1 MNLPNTLT
9 VIRIILAPIF
19 FAAFF
24 FSEWTGAGH
33 IVLLV
38 VLALVFAVMEV
49 SDFLDGY
56 FARKY
61 QLVTEIGKVI
71 DPFGDV
77 MSRMT
82 YFFCFTLIGLMP
94 AWIFLILLYREL
106 GITFLRMLMIRR
118 GIAMAA
124 SIWGSHRNSA
134 PNHQHSQEGNSKL
147 PIQQNEKNPGGHESY
162 EGKTEKIGHPAHH
175 IPKGIN
181 NLSYFSYQLILS
193 GKISV
198 QKIRELHHHKHNYQH
213 NERGNVTV
221 SCPFSKEKSCEEDRS
236 QYDSNYG

>member
-9 VIRIILAPIF
+9 VIRIVLAPIF

-24 FSEWTGAGH
+24 FTEWTAAGH
-33 IVLLV
+33 IASLV
-38 VLALVFAVMEV
+38 VLVIVFVVMEL

-94 AWIFLILLYREL
+94 AWIFLVLLYREL

-124 SIWGSHRNSA
+124 SIWGKA
-134 PNHQHSQEGNSKL
+134 KAVTYAA
-147 PIQQNEKNPGGHESY
+147 GGLL
-162 EGKTEKIGHPAHH
+162 G
-175 IPKGIN
+175 
-181 NLSYFSYQLILS
+181 LSYTISIRIDPSLGFLPPLKAVTLAVFILGALS
-193 GKISV
+193 SV
-198 QKIRELHHHKHNYQH
+198 LSFITYIRTAASDL
-213 NERGNVTV
+213 R
-221 SCPFSKEKSCEEDRS
+221 
-236 QYDSNYG
+236 

>member
-19 FAAFF
+19 FVTFF
-24 FSEWTGAGH
+24 FTEWTGAGH
-33 IVLLV
+33 IASLV
-38 VLALVFAVMEV
+38 VLVLVFAVMEV

-56 FARKY
+56 YARKY

-82 YFFCFTLIGLMP
+82 YFFCFTLTGLMP

-124 SIWGSHRNSA
+124 SVWGKAKAVTYAAGGVLGLLYTISIRIE
-134 PNHQHSQEGNSKL
+134 PNLGFL
-147 PIQQNEKNPGGHESY
+147 PSLKAFTLAI
-162 EGKTEKIGHPAHH
+162 
-175 IPKGIN
+175 
-181 NLSYFSYQLILS
+181 FILVA
-193 GKISV
+193 ISSV
-198 QKIRELHHHKHNYQH
+198 I
-213 NERGNVTV
+213 
-221 SCPFSKEKSCEEDRS
+221 SCFT
-236 QYDSNYG
+236 NF

>member
-24 FSEWTGAGH
+24 FPEWTGTGQIASL
-33 IVLLV
+33 IVLV
-38 VLALVFAVMEV
+38 IVFVVMEV

-94 AWIFLILLYREL
+94 AWVFLVLLYREL
-106 GITFLRMLMIRR
+106 GIIFLRMLMIRR
-118 GIAMAA
+118 GVAMAA
-124 SIWGSHRNSA
+124 SVWGKAKAVTYAVGGVLGLLYTISIRIEPSL
-134 PNHQHSQEGNSKL
+134 GFL
-147 PIQQNEKNPGGHESY
+147 PSLKAFTLAVFILGAISSV
-162 EGKTEKIGHPAHH
+162 
-175 IPKGIN
+175 
-181 NLSYFSYQLILS
+181 LSFLTY
-193 GKISV
+193 
-198 QKIRELHHHKHNYQH
+198 IRTAASDL
-213 NERGNVTV
+213 R
-221 SCPFSKEKSCEEDRS
+221 
-236 QYDSNYG
+236 

>member
-61 QLVTEIGKVI
+61 QQVTEIGKVI

-124 SIWGSHRNSA
+124 SVWGKAKAVTYAAGGVLGLLYTISMRIDPSL
-134 PNHQHSQEGNSKL
+134 GFL
-147 PIQQNEKNPGGHESY
+147 PSLKVFTLVVFILGAISSV
-162 EGKTEKIGHPAHH
+162 
-175 IPKGIN
+175 
-181 NLSYFSYQLILS
+181 LSFITY
-193 GKISV
+193 
-198 QKIRELHHHKHNYQH
+198 IRTAASDL
-213 NERGNVTV
+213 R
-221 SCPFSKEKSCEEDRS
+221 
-236 QYDSNYG
+236 

>member
-9 VIRIILAPIF
+9 VIRIILAPVF

-24 FSEWTGAGH
+24 FTEWTGAGH

-56 FARKY
+56 YARKY

-82 YFFCFTLIGLMP
+82 YFFCFTLTGLMP

-124 SIWGSHRNSA
+124 SVWGKAKAVTYAVGGVLGLLYTISMRIDPSL
-134 PNHQHSQEGNSKL
+134 GFL
-147 PIQQNEKNPGGHESY
+147 PSLKAFTLAVFILGAISSV
-162 EGKTEKIGHPAHH
+162 
-175 IPKGIN
+175 
-181 NLSYFSYQLILS
+181 LSFITY
-193 GKISV
+193 
-198 QKIRELHHHKHNYQH
+198 IRTASSDL
-213 NERGNVTV
+213 R
-221 SCPFSKEKSCEEDRS
+221 
-236 QYDSNYG
+236 

>member
-9 VIRIILAPIF
+9 VIRIILAPVF
-19 FAAFF
+19 FVAFF
-24 FSEWTGAGH
+24 FPEWTGAGH
-33 IVLLV
+33 IASLIVLV
-38 VLALVFAVMEV
+38 IVFVVMEV

-56 FARKY
+56 FASKY
-61 QLVTEIGKVI
+61 KMVTDIGKVI

-124 SIWGSHRNSA
+124 SVWGKAKAVTYAAGGVLGLLYTISIRFDPSL
-134 PNHQHSQEGNSKL
+134 GFL
-147 PIQQNEKNPGGHESY
+147 PSLKAFTLAVFILGAISSV
-162 EGKTEKIGHPAHH
+162 
-175 IPKGIN
+175 
-181 NLSYFSYQLILS
+181 LSFLTY
-193 GKISV
+193 
-198 QKIRELHHHKHNYQH
+198 IRTAASDL
-213 NERGNVTV
+213 R
-221 SCPFSKEKSCEEDRS
+221 
-236 QYDSNYG
+236 

>member
-19 FAAFF
+19 FVTFF
-24 FSEWTGAGH
+24 FTEWTGAGH
-33 IVLLV
+33 IASLV
-38 VLALVFAVMEV
+38 VLVLVFAVMEV

-56 FARKY
+56 YARKY
-61 QLVTEIGKVI
+61 RLVTEIGKVI

-82 YFFCFTLIGLMP
+82 YFFCFTLTGLMP

-124 SIWGSHRNSA
+124 SVWGKAKAVTYAAGGVLGLLYTISIRIE
-134 PNHQHSQEGNSKL
+134 PNLGFL
-147 PIQQNEKNPGGHESY
+147 PSLKAFTLAIFILGAISSV
-162 EGKTEKIGHPAHH
+162 
-175 IPKGIN
+175 
-181 NLSYFSYQLILS
+181 LSFITY
-193 GKISV
+193 
-198 QKIRELHHHKHNYQH
+198 IRTAASDL
-213 NERGNVTV
+213 R
-221 SCPFSKEKSCEEDRS
+221 
-236 QYDSNYG
+236 

>member
-9 VIRIILAPIF
+9 LIRIILAPIF

-24 FSEWTGAGH
+24 FAEWTGAGH
-33 IVLLV
+33 IVSLV
-38 VLALVFAVMEV
+38 ILVLVFAVMEV

-61 QLVTEIGKVI
+61 HLVTEIGKVI

-124 SIWGSHRNSA
+124 SVWGKAKAVTYAAGGVLGLGYTISMRIDPSL
-134 PNHQHSQEGNSKL
+134 GFL
-147 PIQQNEKNPGGHESY
+147 PSLKAFTLAVFILG
-162 EGKTEKIGHPAHH
+162 A
-175 IPKGIN
+175 
-181 NLSYFSYQLILS
+181 LSSVLS
-193 GKISV
+193 FITY
-198 QKIRELHHHKHNYQH
+198 IRTAASDL
-213 NERGNVTV
+213 R
-221 SCPFSKEKSCEEDRS
+221 
-236 QYDSNYG
+236 

>member
-9 VIRIILAPIF
+9 VIRIILAPLF

-24 FSEWTGAGH
+24 FTKWTATGH
-33 IVLLV
+33 IASLIVLV
-38 VLALVFAVMEV
+38 IVFVVMEL

-77 MSRMT
+77 LSRMT
-82 YFFCFTLIGLMP
+82 YFFCFTLTGLMP

-124 SIWGSHRNSA
+124 SIWGKAKAVTYAAGGVLGLAYVIFFRLA
-134 PNHQHSQEGNSKL
+134 PQLEFL
-147 PIQQNEKNPGGHESY
+147 PIL
-162 EGKTEKIGHPAHH
+162 KT
-175 IPKGIN
+175 
-181 NLSYFSYQLILS
+181 
-193 GKISV
+193 
-198 QKIRELHHHKHNYQH
+198 
-213 NERGNVTV
+213 VTV
-221 SCPFSKEKSCEEDRS
+221 AVFIFSAFSSVLSFVTYVRLAMKEEK
-236 QYDSNYG
+236 

>member
-19 FAAFF
+19 FVTFF
-24 FSEWTGAGH
+24 FTEWTGAGH
-33 IVLLV
+33 IASLV
-38 VLALVFAVMEV
+38 VLVLVFAVMEV

-56 FARKY
+56 YARKY

-82 YFFCFTLIGLMP
+82 YFFCFTLTGLMP

-124 SIWGSHRNSA
+124 SVWGKAKAVTYAAGGVLGLLYTISIRIE
-134 PNHQHSQEGNSKL
+134 PNLGFL
-147 PIQQNEKNPGGHESY
+147 PSLKAFTLAIFILGAISSV
-162 EGKTEKIGHPAHH
+162 
-175 IPKGIN
+175 
-181 NLSYFSYQLILS
+181 LSFITY
-193 GKISV
+193 
-198 QKIRELHHHKHNYQH
+198 IRTAASDL
-213 NERGNVTV
+213 R
-221 SCPFSKEKSCEEDRS
+221 
-236 QYDSNYG
+236 